1 MLAVPGVKRLRD
13 AHLPFVKC
21 IMGSSIFLLRI
32 IQLRDIHIKKLNLS
46 FVSIYSL
53 SSHRN

>member
-1 MLAVPGVKRLRD
+1 MLVSDRD

-32 IQLRDIHIKKLNLS
+32 NQLRDIHIKKLNIS

-53 SSHRN
+53 SSHSN